1 MKWTANRGLAVLAV
15 VVFLAGSAVAANFVL
30 RWTGHGVNLS
40 VPEPVSL
47 ALAGVGLVWLSQSLV
62 RKFGKA

>member
-1 MKWTANRGLAVLAV
+1 MKSTANQGLAVVAI
-15 VVFLAGSAVAANFVL
+15 VVFTAGSAVAANFVL

-40 VPEPVSL
+40 VPEPISL
-47 ALAGVGLVWLSQSLV
+47 ALAGLGLVWLSQSLV

>member
-1 MKWTANRGLAVLAV
+1 MKAANRGLALVAV
-15 VVFLAGSAVAANFVL
+15 VIFMAGSAVAANFVL

-40 VPEPVSL
+40 VPEPLSL
-47 ALAGVGLVWLSQSLV
+47 AFAGLSLVWLSQSLV

>member
-1 MKWTANRGLAVLAV
+1 VLAV
-15 VVFLAGSAVAANFVL
+15 VVFLAGLAVAANFVL
-30 RWTGHGVNLS
+30 QWTGHGVNLS